1 MQQEKDIVYGDVPM
15 RVCYTEENDAV
26 YVSSIHLL
34 QDNKPCGVDI
44 APMLNATLLVVP
56 GYPPVPTLS
65 VIYGEIQK
73 CLTVN

>member
-15 RVCYTEENDAV
+15 RVVYTEAGDEV

-34 QDNKPCGVDI
+34 EAGKPCGVDI
-44 APMLNATLLVVP
+44 APMLNATQLLVP

-73 CLTVN
+73 CRMLN